1 MGLLFESGDID
12 ILEPVLEEKNEC
24 RLETEVY
31 LPDYLPDVQ
40 KLLRSEIIP
49 RVASRD
55 MLAGRITVEGEAEIR
70 IFYKSS
76 EDSVSCAVTV
86 KEFSHTFA
94 VSEPDADYDISTE
107 TVGSINSVRA
117 SGPRKITV
125 KAEISTS
132 VIAVKKSV
140 LQIVESVS
148 DGIEARKE
156 RISAISNAESAER
169 EIRITEELELP
180 ETLPQISALLYTDAN
195 ARVVDT
201 AASNGRCVVKGELTV
216 KPTCITADGKL
227 ADAEFRFPVSQ
238 IFDIP
243 NLDEDYVCD
252 AEFQTVSVYAE
263 AEQSSEGKNRGIDCE
278 IVINAVLHAYKTAEY
293 EIITDVFSPC
303 SELTDEYVEAKYL
316 TCYDFY
322 HDEKNVKG
330 QIETENAVSS
340 VIDVYTSPRIMRV
353 SAENGCLKAE
363 GIVNADVIYDS
374 ESNGLCS
381 KKADVPFEFSFPYNC
396 DFQLRCETAV
406 SIASVSYNI
415 SGENSID
422 LRCDAAIKASVCA
435 ERKLR
440 AVSEV
445 ASAGEK
451 ESCGRC
457 PIVLY
462 FAESGESAW
471 EISKKYGA
479 SFSEVISENALDGDD
494 ITTAKMLIIPLKR

>member
-12 ILEPVLEEKNEC
+12 ILEPVLEEKSEC

-55 MLAGRITVEGEAEIR
+55 MLAGRITIEGEAEIR

-76 EDSVSCAVTV
+76 DDSVSCAVTH

-94 VSEPDADYDISTE
+94 VSEPDADYDVSTE

-117 SGPRKITV
+117 SGPRKIAV
-125 KAEISTS
+125 KAEITTS

-140 LQIVESVS
+140 LQIVETVS
-148 DGIEARKE
+148 NGIEARKE
-156 RISAISNAESAER
+156 RISAISNAESSER
-169 EIRITEELELP
+169 EIRVTEEIELP
-180 ETLPQISALLYTDAN
+180 ETLPEISALLYAEAKAKVADAT
-195 ARVVDT
+195 V
-201 AASNGRCVVKGELTV
+201 SNGRFVIKGDLTV
-216 KPTCITADGKL
+216 KPVCLASDGKL
-227 ADAEFRFPVSQ
+227 VDCEFSFPVSH

-243 NLDEDYVCD
+243 NLDEGYVCD
-252 AEFQTVSVYAE
+252 AELQIVSVYAE
-263 AEQSSEGKNRGIDCE
+263 AEQSSEGKNRVIDCE
-278 IVINAVLHAYKTAEY
+278 VVMNAILHAYKTSEY

-303 SELTDEYVEAKYL
+303 SELTEEYVEAKYL

-330 QIETENAVSS
+330 QIKTENAVSS
-340 VIDVYTSPRIMRV
+340 IINVYTSPRIMRV
-353 SAENGCLKAE
+353 SADNGCLKAE
-363 GIVNADVIYDS
+363 GIVNADIIYVSDGS
-374 ESNGLCS
+374 GVCS
-381 KKADVPFEFSFPYNC
+381 KKADIPFEFSFPYNC
-396 DFQLRCETAV
+396 DFQLRCETNV
-406 SIASVSYNI
+406 SVAAVSYNI
-415 SGENSID
+415 SGENSVD
-422 LRCDAAIKASVCA
+422 LRCDVAIKASVCA
-435 ERKLR
+435 ERRLR
-440 AVSEV
+440 VVSEV

-457 PIVLY
+457 PIILY

-471 EISKKYGA
+471 DISKKYGA
-479 SFSEVISENALDGDD
+479 SFSEVISENTLDGDE